1 MLAGDL
7 CLVLWRS
14 AGSSPIIGQS
24 VVRVRDNEEGAEVTV
39 PEYPVGV
46 RVEMEGGGLAEHDFV
61 QASSCSVRGRVMLET
76 RDKGVV
82 LQYGLREQVK
92 GTRIMGNIGEIRLY
106 LNIKQHSSYYC
117 SDGFVWLDKN
127 SVSELQ
133 FSVLVTRPG
142 FYHLNNFQF
151 RAKQMASVTLS
162 KLSILT
168 VSIFRI
174 SVIRSVLIKLQ
185 RSSLKW
191 I

>member
-1 MLAGDL
+1 M
-7 CLVLWRS
+7 LWRS

-24 VVRVRDNEEGAEVTV
+24 VVSVRDTEEGAEVTV

-46 RVEMEGGGLAEHDFV
+46 RMEMEGGGLAEHDFG
-61 QASSCSVRGRVMLET
+61 QASSCSVRGRVVLEA
-76 RDKGVV
+76 RDKGVM

-106 LNIKQHSSYYC
+106 LNIEQHSSYYC

-142 FYHLNNFQF
+142 FYHLKNFQF
-151 RAKQMASVTLS
+151 RAKQMASIT
-162 KLSILT
+162 
-168 VSIFRI
+168 F
-174 SVIRSVLIKLQ
+174 
-185 RSSLKW
+185 
-191 I
+191 